1 MEVGVRQALS
11 VPGGMRRLSIH
22 TEAGCVDVVLSAT
35 VAVGLLLPAIIDALA
50 DSGDFDAGQIA
61 VRYQLSVPGGTML
74 AASKTL
80 TDLGIRDG
88 TALTL
93 TRSPTGFVAPI
104 CDDAAEAV
112 SAAVATVQRP
122 WSRRAT
128 QLVGAL
134 VANCWACVG
143 AAVLLRTAFDA
154 HGAHR
159 ASCVSVAATVSLL
172 ALLATVVACRVFGEE
187 RAGLTL
193 GLTATGFAAVAGLLA
208 VPGGPGAPN
217 ALFAAAAAATCA
229 AIVGVIA
236 CPAALFAILACFATT
251 CSAAAAIC
259 VLTAKPLPAIGA
271 GLAAIS
277 LAMIEASPPMSVMLA
292 RLSPDTPRASP
303 DQLHASAIRAH
314 RWLTILIAA
323 FSASA
328 ALGAVSAMFRMSPPS
343 IVFAAV
349 IGSVMMLRARTH
361 HDVFRAVAPVICG
374 ALTLGAAVVAVAAGY
389 PHRALQIA
397 LLATALGF
405 LALYAGFAG
414 RPTMIS
420 PLGRRSLELVEYFAF
435 AVVVPLTLWLCGLF
449 GVVRSVNVS

>member
-22 TEAGCVDVVLSAT
+22 TETARVDVGLSAT
-35 VAVGLLLPAIIDALA
+35 VAVGLLIPAIVDALA
-50 DSGDFDAGQIA
+50 GRSDFDAGQIA
-61 VRYQLSVPGGTML
+61 VRYQLSGPEGAVL
-74 AASKTL
+74 EASKTL

-88 TALTL
+88 TTL
-93 TRSPTGFVAPI
+93 NLACSSTEFAAPI

-112 SAAVATVQRP
+112 SAAIAAVERP

-128 QLVGAL
+128 QRVGAL
-134 VANCWACVG
+134 VASCWAGVG

-154 HGAHR
+154 DGAIR
-159 ASCVSVAATVSLL
+159 AGCVGIAATVSLV
-172 ALLATVVACRVFGEE
+172 ALLAAVVVCRVFGED

-193 GLTATGFAAVAGLLA
+193 GLIATGFAALAGLLA

-229 AIVGVIA
+229 VIVRVIA
-236 CPAALFAILACFATT
+236 CQAALFAILACFATT
-251 CSAAAAIC
+251 CLATASVC
-259 VLTAKPLPAIGA
+259 VLAAKPLPVIGA

-277 LAMIEASPPMSVMLA
+277 LAMIEASPSMSVMLA
-292 RLSPDTPRASP
+292 RLSPDMPTASP
-303 DQLHASAIRAH
+303 DQLRASAIRAH
-314 RWLTILIAA
+314 GWLTILIAA

-349 IGSVMMLRARTH
+349 IGSVMMLRARLH
-361 HDVFRAVAPVICG
+361 QDVVRAVPPVICG
-374 ALTLGAAVVAVAAGY
+374 AVTLGAALVAFAAGY
-389 PHRALQIA
+389 PHRALHVA
-397 LLATALGF
+397 VLATALGF

-414 RPTMIS
+414 S
-420 PLGRRSLELVEYFAF
+420 PATVSPVGRRSLELVEYFAF
-435 AVVVPLTLWLCGLF
+435 AIVVPLTFWLCGLF
-449 GVVRSVNVS
+449 GAMRSVNLS